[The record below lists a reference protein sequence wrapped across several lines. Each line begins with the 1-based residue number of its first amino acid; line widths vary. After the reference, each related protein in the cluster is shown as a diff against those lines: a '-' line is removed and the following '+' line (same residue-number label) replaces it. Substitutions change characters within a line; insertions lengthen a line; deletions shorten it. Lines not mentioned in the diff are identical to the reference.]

1 MNRDEAKLILQS
13 YRPGGQDAA
22 DPHFAEALALAKIDS
37 DLAAWFAAEQKF
49 DARVS
54 SGLQQVEVPT
64 QLKKEILAL
73 QKSSSRKETAVSES
87 SISIWWRNLFLRQS
101 PVAWAFAAIIL
112 IIAALAIFILPTTHG
127 SRFAFYSAQMVSVA
141 MNDKH
146 HVDAKADDMQQ
157 AMIWFTTH
165 RGENNLV
172 LPPTFISENGSVGCR
187 VLDWHGQKISMLC
200 YILKNSAHV
209 DVFVAEANMFPDAPT
224 QDQPQ
229 FASRGGMPTASWTHD
244 GKVYLAVS
252 HSDETIL
259 KNLLSPAA
267 ARLNPSRSKINFQ
280 FADF

>member
-22 DPHFAEALALAKIDS
+22 DPYFAEALALAKTDAE
-37 DLAAWFAAEQKF
+37 LAAWFAAEQKF

-54 SGLQQVEVPT
+54 SGLKQVEAPA

-101 PVAWAFAAIIL
+101 PVAWAFAALIL
-112 IIAALAIFILPTTHG
+112 VVLSLTIFWKRPEA
-127 SRFAFYSAQMVSVA
+127 SFANYSAQMVSVA

-172 LPPTFISENGSVGCR
+172 LPPTFASKNGSVGCR
-187 VLDWHGQKISMLC
+187 VLDWRRQKVSMLC

-209 DVFVAEANMFPDAPT
+209 DVFVAEANIFPDAPPL
-224 QDQPQ
+224 DQPQ
-229 FASRGGMPTASWTHD
+229 FASSDGMPTASWTHD

-252 HSDETIL
+252 HSDEAIL
-259 KNLLSPAA
+259 KELFSPQKTVHLKQTLS
-267 ARLNPSRSKINFQ
+267 RWIQL
-280 FADF
+280 

>member
-22 DPHFAEALALAKIDS
+22 DSHFAEALALAKIDS

-54 SGLQQVEVPT
+54 GGLQKVRVPA
-64 QLKKEILAL
+64 QLKKEIRAR
-73 QKSSSRKETAVSES
+73 QKKSQSPKESFLS
-87 SISIWWRNLFLRQS
+87 KSLISIWWRNLFLRQS
-101 PVAWAFAAIIL
+101 PVAWGFAALIL
-112 IIAALAIFILPTTHG
+112 VVLSLTIFWKKPDA
-127 SRFAFYSAQMVSVA
+127 SFVNYSTQMVNTA
-141 MNDKH
+141 MIDKH
-146 HVDAKADDMQQ
+146 HIDAKADDAKQ
-157 AMIWFTTH
+157 ALAWLSAH

-172 LPPTFISENGSVGCR
+172 LPPTFISKNGSVGCR